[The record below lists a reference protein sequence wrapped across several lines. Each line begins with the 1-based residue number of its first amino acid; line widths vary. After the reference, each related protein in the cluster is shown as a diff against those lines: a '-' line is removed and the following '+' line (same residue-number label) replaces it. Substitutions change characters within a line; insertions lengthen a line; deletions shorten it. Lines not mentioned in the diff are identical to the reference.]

1 MVAKFCAVLLLAL
14 LCCQTVFAQ
23 DVEKL
28 IIDDFQDQ
36 TPPLIIVVNP
46 NDLPETL
53 FQAVESDGV
62 VGGERDMQLTIVTGG
77 NLQITTSSISGN
89 TWNVANAKANVGSA
103 FLQYDG
109 VDGSATL
116 NTDGLGGV
124 DITANNG
131 LRFRL
136 LLESDLATFYT
147 ITVADVEGRT
157 SESVIDVA
165 GDDTTQEYVIDFDD
179 FQGNADF
186 TNVGAVEIE
195 VELFTQTD
203 AILSLFAVVGPN
215 VPSPS
220 NSPAPNPSASNS
232 PAPNPSASNT
242 PAPSSSLSNTPTPSP
257 IVATWYT
264 FDDDDEGVSP
274 CGDEPSRKTYW
285 VSDDDIIYYYFF
297 GFNDGLDTI
306 SASSSSI
313 LAVCVSLIASAIFLV
328 L

>member
-1 MVAKFCAVLLLAL
+1 MG
-14 LCCQTVFAQ
+14 
-23 DVEKL
+23 
-28 IIDDFQDQ
+28 
-36 TPPLIIVVNP
+36 IVVNP

-136 LLESDLATFYT
+136 LLESDLATLYT

-220 NSPAPNPSASNS
+220 NSPAP
-232 PAPNPSASNT
+232 
-242 PAPSSSLSNTPTPSP
+242 SSSLSNTPTPSP

-297 GFNDGLDTI
+297 GFNDGLDTV

-313 LAVCVSLIASAIFLV
+313 LAVCVSLIASAIFL
-328 L
+328 

>member
-1 MVAKFCAVLLLAL
+1 MG
-14 LCCQTVFAQ
+14 Q

-215 VPSPS
+215 VPS
-220 NSPAPNPSASNS
+220 
-232 PAPNPSASNT
+232 
-242 PAPSSSLSNTPTPSP
+242 SSLSNTPTPSP